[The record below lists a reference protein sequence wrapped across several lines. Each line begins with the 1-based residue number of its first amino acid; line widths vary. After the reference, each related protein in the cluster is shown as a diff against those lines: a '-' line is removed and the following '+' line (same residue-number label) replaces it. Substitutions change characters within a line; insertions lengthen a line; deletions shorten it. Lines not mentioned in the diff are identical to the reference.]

1 MRNRTRAPGAGGAYA
16 LAAAI
21 RALQDRCEAA
31 EVDVFTLDTLED
43 AAAGLDYVGESL
55 RIIETRAMTVAGE
68 SAA

>member
-1 MRNRTRAPGAGGAYA
+1 MSAPGAGEARA
-16 LAAAI
+16 VAAAI

-31 EVDVFTLDTLED
+31 RVDVFTLDVLVD

-55 RIIETRAMTVAGE
+55 RMMETRATTVAEE